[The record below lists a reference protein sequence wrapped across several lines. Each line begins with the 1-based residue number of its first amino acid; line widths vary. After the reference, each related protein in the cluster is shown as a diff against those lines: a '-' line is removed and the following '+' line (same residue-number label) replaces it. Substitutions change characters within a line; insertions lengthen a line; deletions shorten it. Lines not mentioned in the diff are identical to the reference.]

1 MQLEE
6 FISPADLPKYT
17 GNAYSTNYA
26 DVKEGLLPP
35 PVKTRGRSSGWV
47 AREIAAVQ
55 QARIAGKSDTE
66 IRFLV
71 QRLIQLRTESF
82 QPVRREA

>member
-6 FISPADLPKYT
+6 FISPAEMPKYT

-26 DVKEGLLPP
+26 DVKDGLLPP

-47 AREIAAVQ
+47 AREVAAVQ
-55 QARIAGKSDTE
+55 KARIAGKTE
-66 IRFLV
+66 DEIKELV
-71 QRLIQLRTESF
+71 RQLVLQRQD
-82 QPVRREA
+82 QPELAQ